1 MHIRRIAALAL
12 SFFIINAATHHSPA
26 QQQPPNGN
34 ASASSVPRW
43 IWGSKD
49 VSDDQAF
56 VFRRTF
62 DATDVA
68 TRQTP
73 DGPQKAEGLKAVVWA
88 TCDNE
93 AVIHINGQVAAY
105 SSTWERPMVKDV
117 TNLIQPGKN
126 VIAIRGRNNDSM
138 AGMICRLLI
147 TSRGGKRL
155 SIVSDGTWLSMPIV
169 IDDKADKAWARVDF
183 DDSQWKNALVIG
195 EHGIQ
200 PWGTLPGA
208 DGRPVQ
214 ATPAEKLTLLPG
226 FKAELLFS
234 VPKETHD
241 SWVSM
246 TPDPKGRLIVSGQD
260 GPMFRVTPGKSPE
273 DTKVEEIPL
282 QLGYAQGLLWAYDS
296 LYVTVNGKGVAG
308 NTSGLYRVRDTNNDD
323 TLDDVKQ
330 LIAFKGRDGK
340 SPAGG
345 EHGPH
350 GLRVGPDGKIYLV
363 AGNFTNFPER
373 LAATSPFRNYAED
386 ILLPRN
392 PDGGGHDPHIMAP
405 GGWVARTDPDG
416 KTWEVVAAGL
426 RNTYDIDFNTDGELF
441 NYDSDMEWD
450 TGTPWY
456 RPIRVNLIASGGE
469 YGWRNGTGKWP
480 DYYPDSLGAVVNT
493 GMGSPTG
500 VAFGTGAKFPAKYQR
515 AFYIQDWSYGHVY
528 AVHLTPDGAGYRA
541 SFEDFVS
548 GKPFG
553 VTDLCINH
561 DGAMYITIGGRG
573 TQSGL
578 YRITYVGNEDT
589 SPISKLKPVADREW
603 KPEVDPNDPN
613 AQARATRHKLE
624 SFHGKQNSEAVSFAW
639 PYLNSRDRYL
649 RYAARVAIEFQPVDS
664 WIDLALNEK
673 RPTAAINALIAL
685 TRVTARS
692 PEQPTPQ
699 PYEVSPESKQTQKKI
714 LAALNTLP
722 LRTLSEE
729 QFLEACRAYGL
740 LFTRTGPPDAAT
752 ASELAH
758 RLDAFYPAQSTPVN
772 REVSQL
778 LTYLQSPTVITKSM
792 DLLSKARSQED
803 QLHYVFTLRNMKSG
817 WTLDQRKA
825 YFSWLAHAERNLTG
839 GASFKRFLLRIR
851 DDAMKTLSDEERPV
865 IEAFLKE
872 GQPIQVVQQLKP
884 RQFVRNWQMQDLL
897 PVIDQATSGRDFA
910 RGKEALESAQ
920 CLTCHRFVNDGGATG
935 PDLTGAGNRFNATD
949 LLEAILLPNKVISDQ
964 YENTEISTTDKDFFV
979 GRIEAEDA
987 EKLTLRT
994 HPLSP
999 ETVTILKKNITK
1011 RGPSKISMMPEGL
1024 IDNLKQEEILD
1035 LLAYLRSAANPNDPA
1050 FKK

>member
-1 MHIRRIAALAL
+1 MHISRIAALAL
-12 SFFIINAATHHSPA
+12 CLFLITSPNLVTLA
-26 QQQPPNGN
+26 QQQQPASPNGSV
-34 ASASSVPRW
+34 SAVPRW

-49 VSDDQAF
+49 VKDDQAF

-73 DGPQKAEGLKAVVWA
+73 EGPAKAEGLKAVLWA

-93 AVIHINGQVAAY
+93 AVVHINGQVAVY

-117 TNLIQPGKN
+117 THLIEPGKN

-155 SIVSDGTWLSMPIV
+155 SIVSDNTWLTNPIV
-169 IDDKADKAWARVDF
+169 VDDKADKAWARVAF
-183 DDSQWKNALVIG
+183 DDSGWKPAIVIG

-214 ATPAEKLTLLPG
+214 ATPADKLTVLPG

-246 TPDPKGRLIVSGQD
+246 TPDAKGRLIVSGQD
-260 GPMFRVTPGKSPE
+260 GPMFRVTPGRTPE
-273 DTKVEEIPL
+273 TTKVEEIPL
-282 QLGYAQGLLWAYDS
+282 QLGFAQGLLWAYDS
-296 LYVTVNGKGVAG
+296 LYVTVNGKGIAG
-308 NTSGLYRVRDTNNDD
+308 NASGLYRVRDTNNDD
-323 TLDDVKQ
+323 VLDEVK
-330 LIAFKGRDGK
+330 LLLAFKGRDGK

-350 GLRVGPDGKIYLV
+350 GIRVGPDGKIYLV

-373 LAATSPFRNYAED
+373 LAPTSPFRNYAED

-405 GGWVARTDPDG
+405 GGWVARTDPEG

-426 RNTYDIDFNTDGELF
+426 RNTYDIDFNTEGELF

-500 VAFGTGAKFPAKYQR
+500 VSFGTGAKFPAKYQR

-528 AVHLTPDGAGYRA
+528 AVHMTPDGAGYRA

-553 VTDLCINH
+553 VTDLCVNH
-561 DGAMYITIGGRG
+561 DGAMYVTIGGRG

-578 YRITYVGNEDT
+578 YRITYAGDEDT
-589 SPISKLKPVADREW
+589 SPVSKLKAVADRQW

-613 AQARATRHKLE
+613 AQARAIRHKLE
-624 SFHGKQNSEAVSFAW
+624 SFHGRRDAEAVAVAW
-639 PYLNSRDRYL
+639 PHLNSRDRYL
-649 RYAARVAIEFQPVDS
+649 RFAARVAIEFQPVDS
-664 WIDLALNEK
+664 WREMALNEK

-685 TRVTARS
+685 TRAEARS
-692 PEQPTPQ
+692 PETPTAQ
-699 PYEVSPESKQTQKKI
+699 PYEFASAKLVQKQI
-714 LAALNTLP
+714 LAALNALP
-722 LRTLSEE
+722 LRSLSEE

-740 LFTRTGPPDAAT
+740 LFTRTGPPDAAA

-758 RLDAFYPAQSTPVN
+758 RFDAFYPAQSTPVN

-778 LTYLQSPTVITKSM
+778 LTYLQSPGVIGKSM
-792 DLLSKARSQED
+792 DLLAKSRSQED
-803 QLHYVFTLRNMKSG
+803 QLHYVFVLRNMRSG
-817 WTLDQRKA
+817 WTMDQRKA
-825 YFSWLAHAERNLTG
+825 YFSWLAHAERNYTG
-839 GASFKRFLLRIR
+839 GASFKRFLIRIR
-851 DDAMKTLSDEERPV
+851 EDALKTLGDDERPQV
-865 IEAFLKE
+865 EAFLKE
-872 GQPIQVVQQLKP
+872 GQPVQVVEQLKP

-897 PVIDQATSGRDFA
+897 PVIDQATAGRNFNSGR
-910 RGKEALESAQ
+910 EALASAQ
-920 CLTCHRFVNDGGATG
+920 CLTCHRFVNEGGATG
-935 PDLTGAGNRFNATD
+935 PDLTGAGNRFGPTD

-964 YENTEISTTDKDFFV
+964 YENTEVSTADKDFFV
-979 GRIEAEDA
+979 GRIEAED
-987 EKLTLRT
+987 EQKLVLRT

-999 ETVTILKKNITK
+999 ETVTILKKNIVK
-1011 RGPSKISMMPEGL
+1011 REPSKTSMMPEGM
-1024 IDNLKQEEILD
+1024 IDNLKQEEVLD
-1035 LLAYLRSAANPNDPA
+1035 LLAYIRSAGNANDPA